1 LDADDEVKG
10 TILVV
15 DDTPASIGMLQ
26 SALEQENYEVLIAT
40 SGQKAL
46 DRVELILPDLILLD
60 IMMPGIDGYETCLQL
75 KSRRSTQDIPIIFL
89 SALSETFDKVRAFSI
104 GGVDYLTKPVE
115 PEELLVRV
123 KTHIRINQLEKEL
136 QTANKELERRVD
148 ERTAELT
155 HTNSLLRESEEMFRG
170 IFAGSPIGIILL
182 DKDGKV
188 IISNPAVVSL
198 FGLAGVSDL
207 EEVNL
212 FQDPNYHQG
221 VLNRIKT
228 GESFESEGLYDF
240 SLIQT
245 RRLYH
250 TKKTGSMYYRLTV
263 SSLHSGEDKDISGY
277 IFLIQDTTEKK
288 MVERG
293 LGRLKGQEKG

>member
-1 LDADDEVKG
+1 MVEDSGMKG

-40 SGQKAL
+40 NGQKAL

-75 KSRRSTQDIPIIFL
+75 KSKKSTQNIPVIFL

-123 KTHIRINQLEKEL
+123 KTHIRINHLEKEL
-136 QTANKELERRVD
+136 QIANKELERRVD

-155 HTNSLLRESEEMFRG
+155 QANISLKEREEMFRS
-170 IFAGSPIGIILL
+170 IFDGSSIGIVLL
-182 DKDGKV
+182 DKDGLVV
-188 IISNPAVVSL
+188 IANQTIREMY
-198 FGLAGVSDL
+198 GLTQVSDITG
-207 EEVNL
+207 VNL
-212 FQDPNYHQG
+212 LLDPNYHQ
-221 VLNRIKT
+221 NFRSRMYT
-228 GESFESEGLYDF
+228 GESFEFEGLYDF
-240 SLIQT
+240 SLIKT
-245 RRLYH
+245 SRLFP
-250 TKKTGSMYYRLTV
+250 TSKTGSMYYTITV
-263 SSLHSGEDKDISGY
+263 SVLHTGDAQTISGF
-277 IFLIQDTTEKK
+277 ILLIQDTTEKK
-288 MVERG
+288 RIERVV
-293 LGRLKGQEKG
+293 KKI

>member
-1 LDADDEVKG
+1 MEEDSGMKG

-40 SGQKAL
+40 NGQKAL

-75 KSRRSTQDIPIIFL
+75 KSKKSTQNIPVIFL
-89 SALSETFDKVRAFSI
+89 SALSEAFDKVRAFSI

-136 QTANKELERRVD
+136 QIANKELERRVD

-155 HTNSLLRESEEMFRG
+155 RVNISLKESEEMFRS
-170 IFAGSPIGIILL
+170 IFDGSSIGIVLL
-182 DKDGKV
+182 DKNGLVV
-188 IISNPAVVSL
+188 IANKAISEM
-198 FGLAGVSDL
+198 FGLSQISDITG
-207 EEVNL
+207 VNL
-212 FQDPNYHQG
+212 LHDPNYHQ
-221 VLNRIKT
+221 NIHRRIHA
-228 GESFESEGLYDF
+228 GESFEFEGLYDF
-240 SLIQT
+240 SLIRSSRLFPT
-245 RRLYH
+245 R
-250 TKKTGSMYYRLTV
+250 KTGSMYYTITV
-263 SSLHSGEDKDISGY
+263 STLHTGDDENISGF
-277 IFLIQDTTEKK
+277 ILLIQDTTGKK
-288 MVERG
+288 MIERG
-293 LGRLKGQEKG
+293 AKKI

>member
-1 LDADDEVKG
+1 MEEDSGVKG

-26 SALEQENYEVLIAT
+26 FALEQENYETLIAT

-75 KSRRSTQDIPIIFL
+75 KSKKSTRNIPIIFL

-155 HTNSLLRESEEMFRG
+155 HANASLREREEMFRS
-170 IFAGSPIGIILL
+170 IFDGSPIGIVLL
-182 DKDGKV
+182 DQDGLV
-188 IISNPAVVSL
+188 IIANPAIVDL
-198 FGLAGVSDL
+198 FGLADRTDIAGVNFL
-207 EEVNL
+207 L
-212 FQDPNYHQG
+212 DPNYHQNI
-221 VLNRIKT
+221 LKRIKS
-228 GESFESEGLYDF
+228 GESFEFEGLYDF
-240 SLIQT
+240 SLIQAN
-245 RRLYH
+245 RLYP
-250 TKKTGSMYYRLTV
+250 TRKTGSMYYSITA
-263 SSLHSGEDKDISGY
+263 SSLHTGSDEKISGF
-277 IFLIQDTTEKK
+277 ILLIQDTTEKK
-288 MVERG
+288 RIER
-293 LGRLKGQEKG
+293 LVRKV

>member
-1 LDADDEVKG
+1 MKG

-46 DRVELILPDLILLD
+46 DRVDLILPDLILLD

-75 KSRRSTQDIPIIFL
+75 KSRKSTQDIPVIFL

-123 KTHIRINQLEKEL
+123 KTHIRIHQLEKEL
-136 QTANKELERRVD
+136 LIANKELEQRVG

-155 HTNSLLRESEEMFRG
+155 RLNASLREREEMFKG
-170 IFAGSPIGIILL
+170 IFEGSPIGIVLL
-182 DKDGKV
+182 DKEGTV
-188 IISNPAVVSL
+188 IIANPAIVTL
-198 FGLAGVSDL
+198 LGLAEISHLQGI
-207 EEVNL
+207 NL
-212 FQDPNYHQG
+212 FHDPNYHQG
-221 VLNRIKT
+221 ILNRIT
-228 GESFESEGLYDF
+228 SGESFESEGLYDF
-240 SLIQT
+240 SLIH
-245 RRLYH
+245 RNRLYQ
-250 TKKTGSMYYRLTV
+250 TKKTGSMYYHLMV
-263 SSLHSGEDKDISGY
+263 SPLHAEEGHDVSGY
-277 IFLIQDTTEKK
+277 ILLIQDTTEKK
-288 MVERG
+288 MVERNI
-293 LGRLKGQEKG
+293 GRYSGAE

>member
-1 LDADDEVKG
+1 MDDDNEVKG

-75 KSRRSTQDIPIIFL
+75 KSRKATQDIPIIFL

-136 QTANKELERRVD
+136 QAANKDLERRVD

-155 HTNSLLRESEEMFRG
+155 RVNSSLKEREEMFRS
-170 IFAGSPIGIILL
+170 IFDGSPIGILLL
-182 DKDGKV
+182 DRDGKV
-188 IISNPAVVSL
+188 VITNPATGSL
-198 FGLAGVSDL
+198 LGLTRVSDL
-207 EEVNL
+207 TGMNL
-212 FQDPNYHQG
+212 FQDPNYHQS
-221 VLNRIKT
+221 VLSRIKT
-228 GESFESEGLYDF
+228 GEMFETEGLYDF
-240 SLIQT
+240 SLVHSKN
-245 RRLYH
+245 LYN
-250 TKKTGSMYYRLTV
+250 TKKNGSMYYRITV
-263 SSLHSGEDKDISGY
+263 SSLHSGDDDTRSGFIILLQDI
-277 IFLIQDTTEKK
+277 TEKK
-288 MVERG
+288 MVER
-293 LGRLKGQEKG
+293 RISRD